1 MKHLSKN
8 ILGLLILTTVIIW
21 FTGCEQDPQLKKY
34 VYPMPQVTGMSPN
47 IGYVTSQVV
56 ITGTDFGDQPKA
68 VKIFFG
74 GVQATDIV
82 MCKNNRIAVKV
93 PENATSGEVTLQVWT
108 NEVGTI
114 GQYTVLPTPYV
125 ESMQSD
131 NNTGTGIAEPGNK
144 ITIKGENFGNDPS
157 VVSISFNGTP
167 AADFNLIDDKTIE
180 AITPEDYS
188 TGNVIVTIR
197 GYEITGSVMFNPN
210 TKGDVTVAYL
220 KNYKQPF
227 IGSGTGDWTDPD
239 DWNQSVKNPTG
250 CLQTQNGTTFLCFQS
265 GWGKDKLDNARVWQ
279 ATTLRAGSYRLEVT
293 YAGTYVP
300 NSDGNGIAAALV
312 KGTDGNS
319 IPDVDKVSAM
329 TPENGVFATF
339 SDWGTGEAAGTLKTS
354 TFTLDD
360 ATDIVIGFVVTIKS
374 SNTYFKVTNVK
385 LILE

>member
-1 MKHLSKN
+1 MVYRVAS
-8 ILGLLILTTVIIW
+8 
-21 FTGCEQDPQLKKY
+21 QDPQLKKY

-131 NNTGTGIAEPGNK
+131 NNAGTGIAEPGNK

-167 AADFNLIDDKTIE
+167 AADFNLMM
-180 AITPEDYS
+180 
-188 TGNVIVTIR
+188 IR
-197 GYEITGSVMFNPN
+197 L
-210 TKGDVTVAYL
+210 L
-220 KNYKQPF
+220 KQLPRR
-227 IGSGTGDWTDPD
+227 IIR
-239 DWNQSVKNPTG
+239 Q
-250 CLQTQNGTTFLCFQS
+250 
-265 GWGKDKLDNARVWQ
+265 
-279 ATTLRAGSYRLEVT
+279 E
-293 YAGTYVP
+293 
-300 NSDGNGIAAALV
+300 
-312 KGTDGNS
+312 
-319 IPDVDKVSAM
+319 M
-329 TPENGVFATF
+329 
-339 SDWGTGEAAGTLKTS
+339 
-354 TFTLDD
+354 
-360 ATDIVIGFVVTIKS
+360 
-374 SNTYFKVTNVK
+374 
-385 LILE
+385 